1 MKKDYLD
8 KDFDERQIA
17 ERGRAFR
24 NAFLTIVAAMTVMFF
39 TNDAL
44 ELYLFDSSAFYLMP
58 TVLSL
63 SVFISTAVRK
73 DAFAGYNG
81 MSNAV
86 PAVLGCVG
94 LFLTINSI
102 IELVR
107 DRVIIDVS
115 GYLDDCFTHLF
126 CGLCYL
132 AVGITYI
139 IKKISDKKTENI

>member
-24 NAFLTIVAAMTVMFF
+24 NAYLTMAAAMTVMFF

-44 ELYLFDSSAFYLMP
+44 EMYLFDSSAFYMMP

-63 SVFISTAVRK
+63 AVFICTAVIK
-73 DAFAGYNG
+73 DAFAGYSG
-81 MSNAV
+81 MNNAV
-86 PAVLGCVG
+86 PAVLGFVG
-94 LFLTINSI
+94 LFLTVGSI
-102 IELVR
+102 IELIR
-107 DRVIIDVS
+107 DKVIINENGFLAD
-115 GYLDDCFTHLF
+115 GLTHLF

-139 IKKISDKKTENI
+139 IKKISDKKAENI

>member
-63 SVFISTAVRK
+63 AVFICTAVIK

-81 MSNAV
+81 INNAV
-86 PAVLGCVG
+86 PAVLGFVG

-132 AVGITYI
+132 TVGITYI
-139 IKKISDKKTENI
+139 IKKISDKKAENM

>member
-24 NAFLTIVAAMTVMFF
+24 NAFLTIVAAMTVIFF

-63 SVFISTAVRK
+63 SVFICTAVRK

-86 PAVLGCVG
+86 PAVLGFVG

-107 DRVIIDVS
+107 DRVIFDIN
-115 GYLDDCFTHLF
+115 GHLDNCFNHLF

-132 AVGITYI
+132 AIGITYI

>member
-24 NAFLTIVAAMTVMFF
+24 NAYLTMAAAMTVMFF
-39 TNDAL
+39 INDVM
-44 ELYLFDSSAFYLMP
+44 EMYLFDGSAFYMMP

-63 SVFISTAVRK
+63 AVFICTAVIK
-73 DAFAGYNG
+73 DAFAGYSGIN
-81 MSNAV
+81 NAV
-86 PAVLGCVG
+86 PAIFGFLG
-94 LFLTINSI
+94 LFLTAGSI
-102 IELVR
+102 IEIVR
-107 DRVIIDVS
+107 DRVIFDIN
-115 GYLDDCFTHLF
+115 GHLDDCFTHLF

-139 IKKISDKKTENI
+139 IKKISDKKAENI

>member
-24 NAFLTIVAAMTVMFF
+24 NAYLTMAAAMTVMFF

-44 ELYLFDSSAFYLMP
+44 ELYLFDSSAFYMMP
-58 TVLSL
+58 TMLSL
-63 SVFISTAVRK
+63 AVFICTAVRK

-86 PAVLGCVG
+86 PAVLGFVG

-139 IKKISDKKTENI
+139 IKKISDKKAENM